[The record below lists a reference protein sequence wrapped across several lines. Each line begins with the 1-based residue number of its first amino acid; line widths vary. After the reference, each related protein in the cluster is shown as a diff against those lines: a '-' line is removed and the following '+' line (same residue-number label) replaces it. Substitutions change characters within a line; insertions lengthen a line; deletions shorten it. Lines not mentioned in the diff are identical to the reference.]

1 MAVMSGLE
9 VRVLGTA
16 AVSVGPES
24 LRFGDDKRYQLLAH
38 LACKSDWV
46 PREQVASLFW
56 PDTTTPNA
64 RKNLRHLIQRT
75 RTLGWLEGFDAEL
88 EHLRWRVQT
97 DLARF
102 RSAVEAGRWDE
113 ALRLYGGP
121 LLEGHLGPESPEYS
135 DWLGA
140 EREVVRGQ
148 WHAAALHQAGALLHG
163 GAPAEALRVLETLLL
178 ADPLDEDALGQLM
191 RVAVHTDQRGLGL
204 RAYGAYRERL
214 SMELNLPPAR
224 VLEELA
230 SGLEGQEA
238 DSPALTPAG
247 MIERRRIPQGQ
258 AISVQAIS
266 GQAVSDSG
274 QALMVQ
280 PPARQLPS
288 ASTPLIGRE
297 SLLAELALVT
307 GLLGAGV
314 VTLVGTGGV
323 GKTRAALHFAASQLR
338 DTVFVNLVPLS
349 TVGEVPTAIASSLG
363 LTLTGSAPPL
373 DQVAAHIG
381 QRSLLLVID
390 NFEHL
395 MAARSDVAAL
405 AQRCPHLLMLITSRE
420 RLGLPEERVI
430 PVEAFPLPEAAEAQ
444 VAHSSGLETVHLE
457 TVRLETGHSL
467 ETVRSSEAVRL
478 FAYHARRVRPG
489 FDLSDTVLPAVL
501 EVCRLVDGLP
511 LGIELAAVWVRVLG
525 VADIARELS
534 VNLDLLSS
542 EHGGV
547 QSGSVYSGSVYS
559 GEGRHRSVRAAFEH
573 SWALLT
579 DQEQR
584 ALRRCSVFM
593 GGFTRE
599 AARLSAQVPLP
610 VLASLIDKSLLIL
623 GDHGRYKRHRLLHQ
637 FSIEKA
643 LEHPEELQ
651 QSRGNHAEHCL
662 RVLQQGLEGVRG
674 QRSRAALETMELEF
688 ENVRAAWRWAL
699 AGPQALFLKNASE
712 ALMRFFDAR
721 GRFTEALEMF
731 GEAAGTLNEGVPAE
745 RAALGV
751 LQVHLSKFQ
760 QRRGLNTQAAQ
771 TARRGLQLLEGLEE
785 RESVIWGLGHLGT
798 ATAALG
804 DHAASGK
811 HRRAALEQARALG
824 NERLI
829 AVALGWV
836 AIHLERAGETLPART
851 HYLEAVTLFRQLGNH
866 IGALFNLNNL
876 CELLI
881 ASGEHQQASVLLQ
894 EALQLA
900 RQSGELS
907 QIPSILAQ
915 LGRCSQ
921 GNGEPEAALDYA
933 RQALA
938 AERVSGDDAGE
949 LIPYLRDLAEFCHAL
964 GQSEEVRAHLQEA
977 LGHAWETQRLGELMD
992 LLALWPA
999 RIDTAPA
1006 LAARLEQIVWQHPA
1020 SSDALRAQAAAH
1032 LHMRGGDLMPDLYWL
1047 EGTVAELRL
1056 G

>member
-1 MAVMSGLE
+1 MSGLE

-46 PREQVASLFW
+46 SREQVASLFW

-75 RTLGWLEGFDAEL
+75 RALNWLQGFDAEL
-88 EHLRWRVQT
+88 EHLRWRVRT
-97 DLARF
+97 DLAEF
-102 RSAVEAGRWDE
+102 RAAVDAGRWDE

-121 LLEGHLGPESPEYS
+121 LLEGHVGLESPEYS
-135 DWLGA
+135 DWLEA

-148 WHAAALHQAGALLHG
+148 WHAAALQQARALLHG
-163 GAPAEALRVLETLLL
+163 GAPGEALRVLETLLL

-191 RVAVHTDQRGLGL
+191 RVAAQTGQRGLGL

-214 SMELNLPPAR
+214 SAELNLPPAR

-230 SGLEGQEA
+230 SGLEGPEA
-238 DSPALTPAG
+238 DSPALAPAG

-258 AISVQAIS
+258 FVS
-266 GQAVSDSG
+266 GQAVAVQPPVS
-274 QALMVQ
+274 Q
-280 PPARQLPS
+280 PPARQLLP
-288 ASTPLIGRE
+288 ASTPFIGRE

-323 GKTRAALHFAASQLR
+323 GKTRVALYFAASQLR

-349 TVGEVPTAIASSLG
+349 TAGEVPTAIASSLG
-363 LTLTGSAPPL
+363 LTLSGSASSI

-381 QRSLLLVID
+381 QRSLFLVID

-395 MAARSDVAAL
+395 MAARSDIAVL
-405 AQRCPHLLMLITSRE
+405 AQRCPHLLMLVTSRE
-420 RLGLPEERVI
+420 TLGLPEERVI
-430 PVEAFPLPEAAEAQ
+430 PVEAFPLPEAAEPAL
-444 VAHSSGLETVHLE
+444 AHSSGMEPE
-457 TVRLETGHSL
+457 PSPEAMQSL
-467 ETVRSSEAVRL
+467 EAVRF

-489 FDLSDTVLPAVL
+489 FELSDAVLPAVL
-501 EVCRLVDGLP
+501 DVCRLVDGLP

-534 VNLDLLSS
+534 ANLDLLSS

-547 QSGSVYSGSVYS
+547 YTV
-559 GEGRHRSVRAAFEH
+559 EGRHRSVRAAFEH

-599 AARLSAQVPLP
+599 AARLTAQVPLP
-610 VLASLIDKSLLIL
+610 VLASLIDKSLLML
-623 GDHGRYKRHRLLHQ
+623 GDNGRYKRHRLLHQ

-643 LEHPEELQ
+643 LEHPEEVQ
-651 QSRGNHAEHCL
+651 QSRGSHAEHCL

-674 QRSRAALETMELEF
+674 QRSRVALELMELEF

-699 AGPQALFLKNASE
+699 AGPHPLFLKNASE

-731 GEAAGTLNEGVPAE
+731 GEAAATLNEGVPAE

-751 LQVHLSKFQ
+751 LYVHLSKFQ
-760 QRRGLNTQAAQ
+760 QRHGLNTQAAQ

-785 RESVIWGLGHLGT
+785 RESVIWGLGNLGT

-804 DHAASGK
+804 DHAVSGE

-836 AIHLERAGETLPART
+836 AITLELAGETLAART

-876 CELLI
+876 CELLV
-881 ASGEHQQASVLLQ
+881 AAGEHQQASVLLR

-907 QIPSILAQ
+907 QISSILAQ
-915 LGRCSQ
+915 LGKCSQ
-921 GNGEPEAALDYA
+921 GCKEPEAALDYA

-938 AERVSGDDAGE
+938 AERTSGDDAGE
-949 LIPYLRDLAEFCHAL
+949 LIPFLRELAELCHAH
-964 GQSEEVRAHLQEA
+964 GQAEEVGHLREA

-999 RIDTAPA
+999 RMDTSPA

-1032 LHMRGGDLMPDLYWL
+1032 LHERGGDLMPDLYWL

>member
-1 MAVMSGLE
+1 MSGLE

-24 LRFGDDKRYQLLAH
+24 LRFGDDKRFQLLAH

-46 PREQVASLFW
+46 SREQVAGLFW

-75 RTLGWLEGFDAEL
+75 RALDWLQGFDAEL

-97 DLARF
+97 DLAGF
-102 RSAVEAGRWDE
+102 RSALDAGRWDE

-121 LLEGHLGPESPEYS
+121 LLEGHLGSESPEYS
-135 DWLGA
+135 DWLEA

-163 GAPAEALRVLETLLL
+163 GAPGEALRVLETLLC
-178 ADPLDEDALGQLM
+178 ADPHQ
-191 RVAVHTDQRGLGL
+191 TDQRALGL

-214 SMELNLPPAR
+214 SAELNLPPAR

-230 SGLEGQEA
+230 SGLERQEA
-238 DSPALTPAG
+238 DPPATPAG
-247 MIERRRIPQGQ
+247 LVERRRVPQGQ
-258 AISVQAIS
+258 AISVQAVS
-266 GQAVSDSG
+266 GQAVSFR
-274 QALMVQ
+274 
-280 PPARQLPS
+280 PEEKQLPVS
-288 ASTPLIGRE
+288 HLPVSHLPVSHLPAPASPFIGRE
-297 SLLAELALVT
+297 SLLAELALMT
-307 GLLGAGV
+307 GPLGSGV

-323 GKTRAALHFAASQLR
+323 GKTRVALHFAASQSR

-349 TVGEVPTAIASSLG
+349 TASEVPRAIASSLG
-363 LTLTGSAPPL
+363 LALSSSVSPL
-373 DQVAAHIG
+373 GQVAAHIG

-395 MAARSDVAAL
+395 MAARSDVAVL
-405 AQRCPHLLMLITSRE
+405 AQRCPRLLTLLTSRE
-420 RLGLPEERVI
+420 TLGLPEERVI
-430 PVEAFPLPEAAEAQ
+430 PVGAFPLPEAAERR
-444 VAHSSGLETVHLE
+444 VDHGSGLETE
-457 TVRLETGHSL
+457 QSFEA
-467 ETVRSSEAVRL
+467 VRSLEAVRL
-478 FAYHARRVRPG
+478 FAHHARRVRPG
-489 FDLSDTVLPAVL
+489 FELTDAALPAVL

-525 VADIARELS
+525 VAEIARELS

-547 QSGSVYSGSVYS
+547 QSGSVSGVSVYS
-559 GEGRHRSVRAAFEH
+559 GEERHRSVRAAFEH

-599 AARLSAQVPLP
+599 AARLTAQVPLP
-610 VLASLIDKSLLIL
+610 VLASLIDKSLLML

-651 QSRGNHAEHCL
+651 RSRSSHAEHCL

-674 QRSRAALETMELEF
+674 QRSRAALEIMELEF

-731 GEAAGTLNEGVPAE
+731 GEAADTLNEGVPGQ

-771 TARRGLQLLEGLEE
+771 TARRGLDLLSGLEE
-785 RESVIWGLGHLGT
+785 RESVIWGLGNLGT

-804 DHAASGK
+804 DHAASGE

-836 AIHLERAGETLPART
+836 AIHLERAGETLPARA

-949 LIPYLRDLAEFCHAL
+949 LIPYLRELAELCHAL
-964 GQSEEVRAHLQEA
+964 GLTGEVRAHLQEA

-1020 SSDALRAQAAAH
+1020 SSDALRAQAAAQ
-1032 LHMRGGDLMPDLYWL
+1032 LYGRGGNLMPDLYWL

>member
-1 MAVMSGLE
+1 M
-9 VRVLGTA
+9 LGTA

-46 PREQVASLFW
+46 SREQVAALFW

-75 RTLGWLEGFDAEL
+75 RALSWLEGFDAAL

-97 DLARF
+97 DLAGF
-102 RSAVEAGRWDE
+102 RIAVDAGRWDE

-135 DWLGA
+135 DWLEA

-148 WHAAALHQAGALLHG
+148 WHAAALHQAGVLLHS
-163 GAPAEALRVLETLLL
+163 GAPGEALRVLETLLC
-178 ADPLDEDALGQLM
+178 ADPLDEDALEQLM
-191 RVAVHTDQRGLGL
+191 RVAAQTDQRGLGL

-214 SMELNLPPAR
+214 SAELNLPPAR

-238 DSPALTPAG
+238 DPPATPEG
-247 MIERRRIPQGQ
+247 LVERRRVSQGQ
-258 AISVQAIS
+258 LVS
-266 GQAVSDSG
+266 GQAVSFRPEESR
-274 QALMVQ
+274 LPVSNL
-280 PPARQLPS
+280 PVPAS
-288 ASTPLIGRE
+288 PLIGRE
-297 SLLAELALVT
+297 PLLAKLTLVT
-307 GLLGAGV
+307 GSLGAGV

-323 GKTRAALHFAASQLR
+323 GKTRVALHVAALQSRA
-338 DTVFVNLVPLS
+338 TVFVNLVPLS
-349 TVGEVPTAIASSLG
+349 AASEVPTTIASSLG
-363 LTLTGSAPPL
+363 LTLTGSVSPL
-373 DQVAAHIG
+373 SQVAAHIG

-395 MAARSDVAAL
+395 MAARSDVAVL
-405 AQRCPHLLMLITSRE
+405 AQRCPHLMLLITSRE
-420 RLGLPEERVI
+420 TLGLPEEQVI
-430 PVEAFPLPEAAEAQ
+430 PVEAFPLPEAAEVQA
-444 VAHSSGLETVHLE
+444 AHSSGLEPVQALDAAQA
-457 TVRLETGHSL
+457 L
-467 ETVRSSEAVRL
+467 EAVRL
-478 FAYHARRVRPG
+478 FVHHARRVRPG
-489 FDLSDTVLPAVL
+489 FELTEAVLPAVL

-525 VADIARELS
+525 VAEIARELS

-547 QSGSVYSGSVYS
+547 QSNSVQSGSVYS
-559 GEGRHRSVRAAFEH
+559 GEERHRSVRAAFEH

-599 AARLSAQVPLP
+599 AARLTAQVPLP
-610 VLASLIDKSLLIL
+610 VLASLIDKSLLML
-623 GDHGRYKRHRLLHQ
+623 GDNGRYKRHRLLHQ

-643 LEHPEELQ
+643 LERPEELQ
-651 QSRGNHAEHCL
+651 ESRSSHAEHCL

-688 ENVRAAWRWAL
+688 ENVRAAWRWAMD
-699 AGPQALFLKNASE
+699 GPQALFLKNASE

-731 GEAAGTLNEGVPAE
+731 GEASGKLNEGVPAE

-751 LQVHLSKFQ
+751 LLVHLSKFQ
-760 QRRGLNTQAAQ
+760 QRRGLNTQAEG
-771 TARRGLQLLEGLEE
+771 TARRGLGLLAGLEE
-785 RESVIWGLGHLGT
+785 RESVIWGLGNLGT
-798 ATAALG
+798 TTAALG
-804 DHAASGK
+804 DHAASGEY
-811 HRRAALEQARALG
+811 RRAALEQARALG

-836 AIHLERAGETLPART
+836 AIHLERAGETLLARA

-881 ASGEHQQASVLLQ
+881 ASGEHQKASVLLQ
-894 EALQLA
+894 EAFQLA

-949 LIPYLRDLAEFCHAL
+949 LISYLRELAELCHAL
-964 GQSEEVRAHLQEA
+964 GLAEEVRVHLREA

-999 RIDTAPA
+999 RTDTAPD

-1032 LHMRGGDLMPDLYWL
+1032 LHECGGEIMPDLYWL

-1056 G
+1056 S